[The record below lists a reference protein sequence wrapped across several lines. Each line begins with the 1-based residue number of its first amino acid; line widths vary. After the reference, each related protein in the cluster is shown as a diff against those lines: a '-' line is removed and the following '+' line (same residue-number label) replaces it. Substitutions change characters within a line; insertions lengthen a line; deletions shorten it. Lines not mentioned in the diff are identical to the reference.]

1 MRALGKEA
9 SDLHATCVDE
19 AESLWDNLWSGRTR
33 EEQPVREARR
43 WETGLMAQLI
53 FISAIVLGLRSD
65 LEALSER
72 VDKLADIVEGRA

>member
-19 AESLWDNLWSGRTR
+19 AESLWDNLWSGRSR
-33 EEQPVREARR
+33 EEQPEREARR

-53 FISAIVLGLRSD
+53 FISAIVLGLRSELEE
-65 LEALSER
+65 LEAR
-72 VDKLADIVEGRA
+72 VDKLADVLEGGQ